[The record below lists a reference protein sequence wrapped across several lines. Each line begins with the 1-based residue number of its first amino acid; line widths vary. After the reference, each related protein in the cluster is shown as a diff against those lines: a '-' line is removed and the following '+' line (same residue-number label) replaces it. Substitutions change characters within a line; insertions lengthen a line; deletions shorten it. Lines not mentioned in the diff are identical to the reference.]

1 MGPFLTWLIVTRR
14 QITVFL
20 SHEGTS
26 LTVDNRLFASCP
38 CPICNLNTN
47 GEFGPGSGSAW
58 DELDIIVT
66 LWALAGDGK
75 RLGLEN
81 KKIDIESGIR

>member
-1 MGPFLTWLIVTRR
+1 MGPFLTWLIVTSR

-38 CPICNLNTN
+38 CPICNLKTN

-75 RLGLEN
+75 CQDG
-81 KKIDIESGIR
+81 